1 MGKEALSQHLV
12 INETLSTSRK
22 MTEKKWCN
30 ERQEEEEKEE
40 GVPSIETLTFIVKF
54 WVHIY

>member
-1 MGKEALSQHLV
+1 
-12 INETLSTSRK
+12 

-40 GVPSIETLTFIVKF
+40 GVPFIETLTFIVKF
-54 WVHIY
+54 LVHINIFWKLITFQALF